1 MRERMSRG
9 KRTDNDEGE
18 FVYGIPVEGEPL
30 LGMGKRTYI
39 ITKPG
44 VQWVDGVYM
53 TYDECIEV
61 DPETVG
67 DYTGLTDKN
76 NKQIF
81 EGDIVRLTDVHNEIE
96 WTAVVA
102 FGNPNGEYNWG
113 WLLKAIGEFDGNKDI
128 LLWVD
133 MEDTGAYCE
142 VIGNIYDNPELLE
155 VKQNG

>member
-1 MRERMSRG
+1 MYEILFRG

-67 DYTGLTDKN
+67 RFTGLTDKN
-76 NKQIF
+76 GVKIF
-81 EGDIVRLTDVHNEIE
+81 EGDIIRWHD
-96 WTAVVA
+96 
-102 FGNPNGEYNWG
+102 
-113 WLLKAIGEFDGNKDI
+113 NKVSSD
-128 LLWVD
+128 
-133 MEDTGAYCE
+133 E
-142 VIGNIYDNPELLE
+142 
-155 VKQNG
+155 

>member
-61 DPETVG
+61 DPKTIG
-67 DYTGLTDKN
+67 DYTGLTDRN
-76 NKQIF
+76 NKMIF
-81 EGDIVRLTDVHNEIE
+81 EGDIVKHYIKNPEIVKIYIVEWKNRLSKFVGRYKGD
-96 WTAVVA
+96 
-102 FGNPNGEYNWG
+102 EYYG
-113 WLLKAIGEFDGNKDI
+113 KKY
-128 LLWVD
+128 
-133 MEDTGAYCE
+133 AYAELHEQLIYE

>member
-1 MRERMSRG
+1 MREILFRG

-53 TYDECIEV
+53 TYDECVEV

-67 DYTGLTDKN
+67 QFTGLTDKN
-76 NKQIF
+76 GVKIF
-81 EGDIVRLTDVHNEIE
+81 EGDIVLHKGECGLIE
-96 WTAVVA
+96 YSYDYGMFEVD
-102 FGNPNGEYNWG
+102 
-113 WLLKAIGEFDGNKDI
+113 FDYCFASFIDI
-128 LLWVD
+128 S
-133 MEDTGAYCE
+133 ASNCE

-155 VKQNG
+155 VSGNE

>member
-1 MRERMSRG
+1 MREILFRG

-30 LGMGKRTYI
+30 SGMGKRTYI

-67 DYTGLTDKN
+67 RFTGLTDKN
-76 NKQIF
+76 GAKIF
-81 EGDIVRLTDVHNEIE
+81 EGDVIEHTDGCNDWLGAVEYACDDAQFVVRFIGGDVES
-96 WTAVVA
+96 
-102 FGNPNGEYNWG
+102 
-113 WLLKAIGEFDGNKDI
+113 FDN
-128 LLWVD
+128 LYSVD
-133 MEDTGAYCE
+133 CE
-142 VIGNIYDNPELLE
+142 VLGNIYDNPELLE
-155 VKQNG
+155 VNNDE